1 MPIISPRRGGGRYEP
16 VADINITPFVDV
28 MLVLLIVFMV
38 TAPMLAAGMLV
49 DLPKAKSARP
59 LDPREPVIVTVG
71 KDGRLYVGRDEVAR
85 GALTQAVR
93 GKLGDDLNRQIYVRG
108 DREVI
113 YGEIIGVMDQLA
125 LNGLAK
131 IALVANA
138 SGNGPIPR
146 SPEQREIVR

>member
-1 MPIISPRRGGGRYEP
+1 MPIISPGRGGGRYEP

-59 LDPREPVIVTVG
+59 LDPREPVIVTVA
-71 KDGRLYVGRDEVAR
+71 KDGKLYVGRDEVAR

-93 GKLGDDLNRQIYVRG
+93 GKLGNDLNRQIYVRG

-138 SGNGPIPR
+138 S
-146 SPEQREIVR
+146 

>member
-1 MPIISPRRGGGRYEP
+1 MPIISPRRGGGRYDP
-16 VADINITPFVDV
+16 VLDINITPFVDV
-28 MLVLLIVFMV
+28 MLLLLIVFMI

-49 DLPKAKSARP
+49 DLPRAKSARP
-59 LDPREPVIVTVG
+59 LDPREPVIVTIA
-71 KDGRLYVGRDEVAR
+71 KDGKLYVGRDEVAR

-93 GKLGDDLNRQIYVRG
+93 AKLGDDQNRQIYVRG
-108 DREVI
+108 DRDVI

-138 SGNGPIPR
+138 SSTGLVPL
-146 SPEQREIVR
+146 PEQRELVR

>member
-59 LDPREPVIVTVG
+59 LDPREPVIVTVA
-71 KDGRLYVGRDEVAR
+71 KDGKLYVGRDEVAR

-138 SGNGPIPR
+138 SGNGPIPPL
-146 SPEQREIVR
+146 PEQSEIVR

>member
-59 LDPREPVIVTVG
+59 LDPREPVIVTVA
-71 KDGRLYVGRDEVAR
+71 KDGKLYVGRDEVAR

-93 GKLGDDLNRQIYVRG
+93 GKLGHDLNRQIYVRG

-138 SGNGPIPR
+138 SGNGPIPPL
-146 SPEQREIVR
+146 PEPREIVR

>member
-28 MLVLLIVFMV
+28 MLVLLIVFMI

-59 LDPREPVIVTVG
+59 LDAREPVIITIA
-71 KDGRLYVGRDEVAR
+71 KDGKLYVGRDEVSRA
-85 GALTQAVR
+85 ALTTAVR
-93 GKLGDDLNRQIYVRG
+93 AKLGDDQTRQIYVRG
-108 DREVI
+108 DRDVI
-113 YGEIIGVMDQLA
+113 YGDIVAVMDQLA

-131 IALVANA
+131 MALVANA
-138 SGNGPIPR
+138 SSATAVP
-146 SPEQREIVR
+146 STEQGARAR

>member
-71 KDGRLYVGRDEVAR
+71 KDGKLYVGRDEVAR

-93 GKLGDDLNRQIYVRG
+93 GKLGDDPNRQIYVRG